1 MGKIERADEV
11 QALGFDLAIDDGY
24 NLNYITPEVVAYL
37 GLPRLQRTYPYTM
50 EGCKVTEGSQTNI
63 MGTSVLWIIGEH
75 LYFLFLRSE
84 VRGLPPSQSNSV
96 VHPSLGKDSYVGTN
110 MMNGGTQVPA
120 KESKVEC
127 VMDALRECPNIQG
140 KEDLSCGHQGTIAKL
155 STFTIANEQSVNVSL
170 SLCEPIDSLLCVDNV
185 LIESVDTL
193 DDPIDDRIDSSS
205 KIDLC
210 PPSVETYALNASSLF
225 CNDCVDQPVCECS
238 SLVEGSCN
246 VIKKPQFGGTNDN
259 VDHLHRSDS
268 LIISFVGDPTA
279 CFVHRDHALENAS
292 KNDMF
297 PFEGEL
303 ACFNSSL
310 VVDHSLFKYNI
321 LFEDDEITPTDVPS
335 GVGLESSVILDNY
348 TFYSDPLWCEAFPPK
363 DVNLFLEDESTFVGN
378 VMRRKVMCVFPL
390 LLLLGKSANLVNGC
404 ALDPSTWLAFP
415 FDPSSEL
422 NCSICLGMFGR
433 NGKHMGV
440 DIVNSFSYAVKLFL
454 RRYLQ
459 REGEVCPFLYYLF
472 AYDEITSW
480 IRSALHAGQGILVVH
495 TCWYDPVLWT
505 LYPFD
510 PSECMKVFKLVG
522 VSFFGW
528 YYRVVE
534 KNDHCPCSPLVDFKA
549 MIIEDVWLFHEFESP
564 RLNAFNANLCT
575 THHAKRISFL
585 LMIYMVLQGLDSRT
599 HFYLLAYDGTHTC
612 VGCISYVS
620 SGINWANE
628 SLLDSM
634 LCNPFPFDPGVVFKC
649 AECGS
654 NTICHLHDSS
664 VVLLLDPMCLNEVCL
679 PIWVEDTYVLE
690 PTHELGIIILLK
702 LSSALDGV
710 LIWVNTTYAFAL
722 RYESVNVLLDIR
734 EVLCFFGCGT
744 NEGLHMRLFK
754 CIGSFTLT
762 LCQFV
767 LLSQVS
773 LALMGYRPFV
783 DIYDAWLYV
792 KFEHPWHGDEIVIA
806 NANPHAMRIFVL
818 FASPIVLLGM
828 HSRTNPFQEGEN
840 DVVMN
845 QIPLRRTGTRCPKGP
860 REPTCNLCLLC
871 I

>member
-1 MGKIERADEV
+1 MRFKYVPKGYTKLFNVNPRRPVIMTKV
-11 QALGFDLAIDDGY
+11 GICQALGFDLAIDDGY

-37 GLPRLQRTYPYTM
+37 GLPRLQRTYPYTI
-50 EGCKVTEGSQTNI
+50 EGCKVTEG
-63 MGTSVLWIIGEH
+63 
-75 LYFLFLRSE
+75 
-84 VRGLPPSQSNSV
+84 
-96 VHPSLGKDSYVGTN
+96 
-110 MMNGGTQVPA
+110 
-120 KESKVEC
+120 
-127 VMDALRECPNIQG
+127 
-140 KEDLSCGHQGTIAKL
+140 
-155 STFTIANEQSVNVSL
+155 
-170 SLCEPIDSLLCVDNV
+170 
-185 LIESVDTL
+185 
-193 DDPIDDRIDSSS
+193 
-205 KIDLC
+205 
-210 PPSVETYALNASSLF
+210 
-225 CNDCVDQPVCECS
+225 
-238 SLVEGSCN
+238 
-246 VIKKPQFGGTNDN
+246 
-259 VDHLHRSDS
+259 
-268 LIISFVGDPTA
+268 
-279 CFVHRDHALENAS
+279 
-292 KNDMF
+292 
-297 PFEGEL
+297 
-303 ACFNSSL
+303 
-310 VVDHSLFKYNI
+310 
-321 LFEDDEITPTDVPS
+321 
-335 GVGLESSVILDNY
+335 
-348 TFYSDPLWCEAFPPK
+348 
-363 DVNLFLEDESTFVGN
+363 
-378 VMRRKVMCVFPL
+378 
-390 LLLLGKSANLVNGC
+390 
-404 ALDPSTWLAFP
+404 
-415 FDPSSEL
+415 
-422 NCSICLGMFGR
+422 
-433 NGKHMGV
+433 
-440 DIVNSFSYAVKLFL
+440 
-454 RRYLQ
+454 
-459 REGEVCPFLYYLF
+459 
-472 AYDEITSW
+472 
-480 IRSALHAGQGILVVH
+480 GILVVH

-564 RLNAFNANLCT
+564 RLNDFNANLCT

-818 FASPIVLLGM
+818 FASPMVLLGGQAPDALKA
-828 HSRTNPFQEGEN
+828 REN
-840 DVVMN
+840 QHVTCAYYAYNYDNLVTSSHRI
-845 QIPLRRTGTRCPKGP
+845 QPY
-860 REPTCNLCLLC
+860 EPT
-871 I
+871 